1 MKITLQYIWH
11 DLFPKWEELLPIF
24 CLVRLGSCS
33 CALIKLDGRST
44 KWISKRFIYERES
57 WFCGNVS
64 LPGFCCSSIHF
75 IVAVS
80 LSANVMKLSRKW
92 YFSFVLTLIYRGK
105 WKYIALNEVKIVLI
119 TDDVRFLFAPRWSV
133 KALVL
138 LLLGCICNWLEPSRQ
153 WADVHLLSNPHFRV
167 WVRVSCS
174 RPFFGSP
181 HLG

>member
-1 MKITLQYIWH
+1 MVDPLNES
-11 DLFPKWEELLPIF
+11 LN
-24 CLVRLGSCS
+24 GSC
-33 CALIKLDGRST
+33 IK
-44 KWISKRFIYERES
+44 ERVDFAET
-57 WFCGNVS
+57 FS
-64 LPGFCCSSIHF
+64 LHGFCCLSIHF

-153 WADVHLLSNPHFRV
+153 WVDVHHAPLLFLQSSFQGLGTSQSLSPFL
-167 WVRVSCS
+167 
-174 RPFFGSP
+174 RPAPYWLGSSV
-181 HLG
+181 LK